1 MGVGLDA
8 MVGYLRGER
17 GFFLS
22 PPKKKPAL
30 GFEGGHML

>member
-17 GFFLS
+17 GFFFS
-22 PPKKKPAL
+22 PKKKKKASF
-30 GFEGGHML
+30 GV